1 MSPPKTKKKVL
12 RTTFKD
18 LGLQPTTLEALNSIG
33 FEHPTPIQAKTI
45 PRLLEGRDVIGQA
58 RTGTGKTAAFG
69 LPIIE
74 NLDYDAEHVQAL
86 ILAPTREL
94 AVQIDQELKKY
105 GANTAL
111 RTICIYGGT
120 GYETQDDALDTGV
133 HVVVGTPGRI
143 MDHMERGTLD
153 LTKTKIMVLDEADR
167 MLDMGFIEDIE
178 WILRHM
184 PGKHDRQTLL
194 FSATMPEEIRSLCRR
209 FMRQADF
216 VRVSADEITVPEID
230 QVYYPVSRRN
240 KLWALTRVLDN
251 EADDID
257 LMIVFCATK
266 HMCDRLQGDL
276 KQQGFSAE
284 ALHGDLPQ
292 SKREQVLKRFDAGQT
307 KILIATDVAARG
319 LDIDDIT
326 HVINWDLPEQ
336 EPENYVHRIGRTG
349 RAGRDGKAIS
359 FVGLDDK
366 NTLKRIEMMIGREIK
381 EDQPPEPKDGK
392 RDRMKRVIDWDE
404 LSDMYG
410 RIHLEANLGRKHG
423 VSPFKIHRMVQ
434 KATGLPDH
442 AIQILDFED
451 DRSRIAVPK
460 DTAMRALN
468 GIRNQ
473 KGFKHRV
480 QVDFESHGTTVRS
493 A

>member
-1 MSPPKTKKKVL
+1 MSPQITKKKVL
-12 RTTFKD
+12 KKTFQD
-18 LGLQPTTLEALNSIG
+18 LGLQPLTVEALAAIG

-74 NLDYDAEHVQAL
+74 NLDYDATHVQAL

-94 AVQIDQELKKY
+94 AVQIDNEIARY
-105 GANTAL
+105 GANRKL
-111 RTICIYGGT
+111 KTICIYGGT
-120 GYETQDDALDTGV
+120 SYEPQEEALENGV

-184 PGKHDRQTLL
+184 PGKNDRQTLL

-209 FMRQADF
+209 FMRRADF

-230 QVYYPVSRRN
+230 QLYYPVSRRN
-240 KLWALTRVLDN
+240 KLWALTNILDN
-251 EADDID
+251 AEKID

-276 KQQGFSAE
+276 VQFGFSAE

-292 SKREQVLKRFDAGQT
+292 SKREKVLQRFDAGET

-326 HVINWDLPEQ
+326 HVVNWDLPEQ

-349 RAGRDGKAIS
+349 RAGRDGIAIS

-366 NTLKRIEMMIGREIK
+366 NTLKRIEMMIGCEIK
-381 EDQPPEPKDGK
+381 EAQPPTSGKD
-392 RDRMKRVIDWDE
+392 RLKRVIDWDE

-410 RIHLEANLGRKHG
+410 RVHLEANLGRDHG
-423 VSPFKIHRMVQ
+423 VTPFKLHRLVQ

-442 AIQILDFED
+442 AIQILEFTD

-460 DTAMRALN
+460 DTAMRARN
-468 GIRNQ
+468 GLGRQ
-473 KGFKHRV
+473 GQFKHKV
-480 QVDFESHGTTVRS
+480 EVDFESHGTTVRS